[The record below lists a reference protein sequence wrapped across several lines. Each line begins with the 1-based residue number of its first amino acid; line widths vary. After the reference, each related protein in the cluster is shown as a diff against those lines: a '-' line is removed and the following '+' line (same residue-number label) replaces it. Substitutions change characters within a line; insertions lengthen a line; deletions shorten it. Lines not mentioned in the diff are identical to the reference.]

1 MTTAAIYARVSGARQ
16 KEEQTIGSQIAECKT
31 TARSW
36 GLDVPDEW
44 VFTDEGYTGATLVRP
59 ALERLRDLAAQV
71 PVDVVVCYSP
81 DRLARKLAYQTLL
94 IDELNKAGSEV
105 RFVKARK
112 VETPE
117 DEMLLQFQGMMAEYE
132 RALIIERTR
141 RGKAFRAR
149 SGMVNVLCG
158 APYGFRYVRRTDV
171 CEARYEIVEEEAQV
185 VREVFRR
192 YSDEQASIGELARW
206 LTAEGVPTRTGK
218 DRWDRSVIWAML
230 RNPAYVGRAAY
241 LKTGTTDR
249 RPAINRQARLQGRSI
264 SRHYAKFERPQEER
278 ITIAVPA
285 IIEQAS
291 FELAERRLADNR
303 RFAARNSKEPS
314 LLMGLAACQ
323 SCGYAYYR
331 TSTRTAKRKIYYYR
345 CLGSDD
351 YRYPGGRVCDNKPV
365 RADYLD
371 DVVWAHVTALLAD
384 PALVQTELERRLT
397 NMRAT
402 NPATSERAR
411 LERDLTRAT
420 KAISRLVQAYQE
432 DLLTLDELRARMP
445 DLRAKQTALTASVD
459 ALDAQL
465 LDQGTYLKLA
475 QTLEDFLARLHE
487 NTETATVQDRQKV
500 LRSVVKEVLVGPT
513 RRHPT
518 RHPRPRPPLSE
529 PGLSIALGESLVSPV
544 GYRPACQRPPHP
556 RRHRLSASTSATS
569 TCAGRLPGARPG
581 PLKPCGQFRRSR
593 L

>member
-16 KEEQTIGSQIAECKT
+16 KEEQTIGSQIVECRQAAE
-31 TARSW
+31 SW
-36 GLDVPDEW
+36 GFEVPSEW
-44 VFTDEGYTGATLVRP
+44 VFTDEGFTGASLVRP
-59 ALERLRDLAAQV
+59 ALERLRDMAAQV
-71 PVDVVVCYSP
+71 PVDVVICYSP

-94 IDELNKAGSEV
+94 MDEFNKVGSEI

-149 SGMVNVLCG
+149 SGMVNVLGG
-158 APYGFRYVRRTDV
+158 APYGFRYIRRTEL
-171 CEARYEIVEEEAQV
+171 CEARYEIVDEEAQI

-192 YSDEQASIGELARW
+192 YTEQASIGELARW
-206 LTAEGVPTRTGK
+206 LTAEGIPTRTGK

-230 RNPAYVGRAAY
+230 RNPAYAGRAAF
-241 LKTGTTDR
+241 LKTGTSDR
-249 RPAINRQARLQGRSI
+249 HPAINRQGRLQGRSI
-264 SRHYAKFERPQEER
+264 SRHHAKFERPKEEW

-285 IIEQAS
+285 IITEDT

-323 SCGYAYYR
+323 GCGYAYYR

-371 DVVWAHVTALLAD
+371 DLVWGQVSALLAD
-384 PALVQTELERRLT
+384 PALVQGELDRRLT
-397 NMRAT
+397 EMRAA

-420 KAISRLVQAYQE
+420 KAIERLVQAYQE
-432 DLLTLDELRARMP
+432 ELLTLDELRARMP
-445 DLRAKQTALTASVD
+445 DLRAKQASLKASLD
-459 ALDAQL
+459 SLDAQL
-465 LDQGTYLKLA
+465 LDQDSYLKLA
-475 QTLEDFLARLHE
+475 ENLEDFLARLRE
-487 NTETATVQDRQKV
+487 TTETATVEDRQKV
-500 LRSVVKEVLVGPT
+500 LRSVVKEVLIGSERIVV
-513 RRHPT
+513 RHSIPV
-518 RHPRPRPPLSE
+518 RGHPFLSPSYPLRWGSH
-529 PGLSIALGESLVSPV
+529 
-544 GYRPACQRPPHP
+544 Q
-556 RRHRLSASTSATS
+556 STD
-569 TCAGRLPGARPG
+569 
-581 PLKPCGQFRRSR
+581 F
-593 L
+593 